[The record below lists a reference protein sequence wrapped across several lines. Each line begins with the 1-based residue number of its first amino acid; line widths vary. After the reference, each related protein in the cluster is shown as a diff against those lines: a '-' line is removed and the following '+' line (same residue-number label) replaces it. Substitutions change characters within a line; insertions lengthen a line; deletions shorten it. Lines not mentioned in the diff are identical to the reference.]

1 LKLYLIF
8 IAFLFQ
14 VVIVS
19 AQQTTIRGKVIDAE
33 SGSPIPFA
41 NVVIQGTSI
50 GSPTDFEGYYEI
62 NGEATSDTLIVSFI
76 GYERKK
82 KVYKKGISQT
92 INFQLSPETTSY
104 GEFVI
109 TAGKTENPAFP
120 IMRKVMENKFKN
132 DKRRIS
138 AYKYESYN
146 KIEIAVDNLTEKF
159 RQKKYVKK
167 ITLVLDSIEQIA
179 GEDGKPILPLFIS
192 ESLSEFHFRSNPKL
206 QKERIIKTKITG
218 VGIEDGSLVS
228 QVIGSSFQEY
238 NFYQNRMNIVDK
250 EFASPLGDGWRVMYN
265 YELQDSVFLGDDF
278 CYVLDFVPKN
288 DQELA
293 FYGKVWITKEDY
305 AIKQIDAT
313 MQPTANL
320 NFIEKIKIQQE
331 LEKTTNGAWLP
342 VKSRILIDVSE
353 LTKSSVGFLAKFY
366 SSNKNL
372 TITEPK
378 PTKFFEHTIELEEDA
393 RVDDEQFWIEN
404 RHDSLSST
412 ERNVMAMI
420 DSLNSIPFVKTW
432 VELAKTFVRGYVEVG
447 KLDLG
452 PWPVVVSENDVEGW
466 RLRVGARTNEHFSLR
481 WQFEG
486 YVAYGFEDEKFK
498 YGLGATWIANRK
510 KWTTL
515 SIGYRQDIDQMG
527 IQPDP
532 LNGFQDGLAFVA
544 LTRLGDLVRPFQ
556 YERYQFD
563 YFRQASKAFSFN
575 ITLRNQRVTPKFPF
589 EYFTEPGNI
598 DSPTASNYTTTE
610 ATIRLKYARDETFLI
625 NDNSRRSLG
634 TLRWPSISAAYTRGF
649 KGPLG
654 GDFNFNRVDF
664 GISQRLKMGFWGVS
678 FYEVRASKMFTDV
691 PYPLL
696 RAHIGNDQIVYT
708 PIAFNQM
715 EFFEYVSDTYASIRY
730 THFFEGFIL
739 NRIPLLK
746 RLKWRL
752 VGSANVL
759 FGGVR
764 QSNLDLQVKEDQD
777 GNPLPLFDV
786 LDNGKPFAE
795 VGIGVENILK
805 IFRVDYFT
813 RLTYLDKPGIRKSSV
828 KISFNISL

>member
-1 LKLYLIF
+1 MF
-8 IAFLFQ
+8 QFCALF
-14 VVIVS
+14 
-19 AQQTTIRGKVIDAE
+19 AQETVIRGKVIDAE

-50 GSPTDFEGYYEI
+50 GSPTNFEGYFEI
-62 NGEATSDTLIVSFI
+62 KGEGESDTLVVSYI

-82 KVYKKGISQT
+82 KTYKKGVTQT
-92 INFQLSPETTSY
+92 LNFQLLPEASSY

-109 TAGKTENPAFP
+109 TSGKIENPAFE
-120 IMRKVMENKFKN
+120 IMRNVMKNKPLN
-132 DKRRIS
+132 DKRRIDS
-138 AYKYESYN
+138 YEYESYN
-146 KIEIAVDNLTEKF
+146 KIEVAVDNLTDKF
-159 RQKKYVKK
+159 RNKKYVQK
-167 ITLVLDSIEQIA
+167 ITAVLDSIEQIA

-192 ESLSEFHFRSNPKL
+192 ESLSEFYFRSNPKL
-206 QKERIIKTKITG
+206 QKEKIIKTKITG
-218 VGIEDGSLVS
+218 VGIEDGNLIS

-238 NFYQNRMNIVDK
+238 NFYQNRMNIVNK
-250 EFASPLGDGWRVMYN
+250 EFASPLGEGWRVMYN
-265 YELQDSVFLGDDF
+265 YELQDSVFLGDDY
-278 CYVLDFVPKN
+278 CYILDFKPKN

-313 MQPTANL
+313 MQPSANL

-353 LTKSSVGFLAKFY
+353 LTKNSVGFLAKFY

-372 TITEPK
+372 KITEPR
-378 PTKFFEHTIELEEDA
+378 PTRFFEQAIELEEDA
-393 RVDDEQFWIEN
+393 RIEDEGFWIAN
-404 RHDSLSST
+404 RHDSLNST

-420 DSLNSIPFVKTW
+420 DSLNEIPVVKTW
-432 VELAKTFVRGYVEVG
+432 TEILKTFVRGYVEVG

-452 PWPVVVSENDVEGW
+452 PWPVLVSKNNIEGW

-486 YVAYGFEDEKFK
+486 YVAYGFEDQDYK

-515 SIGYRQDIDQMG
+515 SVGYRTDIDQLG

-532 LNGFQDGLAFVA
+532 INGFEDGLAFVA
-544 LTRLGDLVRPFQ
+544 LTSLGDLVRPFH
-556 YERYQFD
+556 YERYQFN

-575 ITLRNQRVTPKFPF
+575 LSMRNQKVTPLFPF
-589 EYFTEPGNI
+589 EYYTEPGDI
-598 DSPTASNYTTTE
+598 DSPTASKYTTAE
-610 ATIRLKYARDETFLI
+610 VTIRLKYARDETFLI

-634 TLRWPSISAAYTRGF
+634 TLRWPSLNVAYTRGI
-649 KGPLG
+649 KGAFG
-654 GDFNFNRVDF
+654 GDFDFNRVDF

-678 FYEVRASKMFTDV
+678 FYDIRASHMFTDL
-691 PYPLL
+691 PYILL
-696 RAHIGNDQIVYT
+696 RAHIGNEQAVYT
-708 PIAFNQM
+708 PIAFSQM
-715 EFFEYVSDTYASIRY
+715 QFFEYVSDSYASLRY

-739 NRIPLLK
+739 NRVPLLK

-752 VGSANVL
+752 VGSTNVL

-764 QSNLDLQVKEDQD
+764 QSNIDLQVKEDAD
-777 GNPLPLFDV
+777 GNPLPLFDA
-786 LDNGKPFAE
+786 LDPGKPFAE
-795 VGIGVENILK
+795 VGLGVENIFK
-805 IFRVDYFT
+805 FFRVDYFT
-813 RLTYLDKPGIRKSSV
+813 RLTYTGKPGIRKSSI
-828 KISFNISL
+828 KFSFNLSL